1 MKVQNQVYFIL
12 LIRQVI
18 RRTKKIWGKGFAAR
32 CLPISNIRSLQ
43 KPAGFEVLSRL
54 I

>member
-18 RRTKKIWGKGFAAR
+18 RRKKIWGKGFAAR